1 MGYLHIDNLY
11 KLQDILMFKECYAL
25 EKIHGS
31 SAHVAW
37 DGTQLTFFAG
47 GESHDNFL
55 KIFNADAL
63 KAKFTEMVGAGKK
76 VTVYG
81 EVYGGKCQGM
91 SETYGKVMKFVAFDV
106 NIEEHWLDVP
116 TADDFVKNLGLE
128 FVHWVKISTDLKEID
143 AQRDT
148 PSIQAIR
155 NGISQLV
162 SPSDGVVPDG
172 ATSLL
177 VPGLGLVINPKKREG
192 VVLRP
197 IVELTKNNGSRIICK
212 HKGDDFKET
221 KTARPVVDPT
231 KMLVLADAQKVADEW
246 VTATRLQ
253 HVLDKL
259 PGHSLEGMRDI
270 IAAMVEDVLRE
281 GSAEIVDSEAVR
293 KAIGRKTAVDY
304 KNYLKAQIG
313 SQ

>member
-1 MGYLHIDNLY
+1 M
-11 KLQDILMFKECYAL
+11 

-37 DGTQLTFFAG
+37 DGTQVTFFAG

-55 KIFNADAL
+55 KIFDIEAL
-63 KAKFTEMVGAGKK
+63 KAKFLETVGIGKK

-81 EVYGGKCQGM
+81 EVYGGRCQGM

-106 NIEEHWLDVP
+106 NIEEKWLDVP
-116 TADDFVKNLGLE
+116 KAEGFVKELGLE
-128 FVHWVKISTDLKEID
+128 FVFYVKISTDLKSID
-143 AQRDT
+143 AERDA
-148 PSIQAIR
+148 PSIQAVR
-155 NGISQLV
+155 NGIGILKQGITEYLGDE
-162 SPSDGVVPDG
+162 PTQRYPAIDGIIVF
-172 ATSLL
+172 
-177 VPGLGLVINPKKREG
+177 PKKREG

-197 IVELTKNNGSRIICK
+197 IVELIKNSGARIICK

-246 VTATRLQ
+246 VTAARLQ

-304 KNYLKAQIG
+304 KSYLKAQIG
-313 SQ
+313 SK